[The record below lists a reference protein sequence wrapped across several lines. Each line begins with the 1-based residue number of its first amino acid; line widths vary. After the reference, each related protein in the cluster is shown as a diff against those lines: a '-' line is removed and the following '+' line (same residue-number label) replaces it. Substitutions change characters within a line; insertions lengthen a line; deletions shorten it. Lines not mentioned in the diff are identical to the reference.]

1 MTPNEGG
8 SMKEYIEDYLIV
20 VAVLFLVLS
29 LIITTTAWYSYQ
41 GAKVEAQVY
50 AEQFGA
56 KYTARDFFFAGGE
69 IKKMYE
75 SKLPERAK
83 QNQVGGELTLN
94 LKTGDK

>member
-1 MTPNEGG
+1 MSDFLENAV
-8 SMKEYIEDYLIV
+8 MFLIG
-20 VAVLFLVLS
+20 VLGILLGVS
-29 LIITTTAWYSYQ
+29 LIIAPISWWSHQ
-41 GAKVEAQVY
+41 VAKAEAKIY